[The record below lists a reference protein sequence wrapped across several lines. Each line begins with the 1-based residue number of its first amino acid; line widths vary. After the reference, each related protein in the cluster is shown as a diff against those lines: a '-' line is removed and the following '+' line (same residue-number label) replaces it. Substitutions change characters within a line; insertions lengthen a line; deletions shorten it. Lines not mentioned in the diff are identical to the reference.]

1 MAFCQKI
8 DARLYRLFAE
18 SGGNSTNRLI
28 GRFYRRRIVLRLRS
42 RSFSAFSFNREAEG
56 TGVVLR
62 KGLRNIVASCQPCLE
77 PALAVI
83 N

>member
-1 MAFCQKI
+1 
-8 DARLYRLFAE
+8 LFYACDH
-18 SGGNSTNRLI
+18 GLWV
-28 GRFYRRRIVLRLRS
+28 FP
-42 RSFSAFSFNREAEG
+42 FNREAEG